1 MWQRIQTVWWILSI
15 LCIALFATQD
25 LLLFT
30 PNGENIPSF
39 VLRSYGLVEIASDTI
54 IKSSYSLLIIEAISI
69 IISLTSIFIYKMR
82 AFQIR
87 LSILN
92 AFVLL
97 GLVGMIAYLGFDF
110 QSAGASLGIKAWLAL
125 PFISIIFQAL
135 AAQGVIKDEL
145 IIRMSNRL
153 R

>member
-15 LCIALFATQD
+15 LSIALFATQD

-30 PNGENIPSF
+30 PNGESIPSF
-39 VLRSYGLVEIASDTI
+39 VLRSYGLVEIASDTT
-54 IKSSYSLLIIEAISI
+54 IKSSYSLLIIEAISM

-110 QSAGASLGIKAWLAL
+110 QSEGASLGIKAWLAL

-145 IIRMSNRL
+145 IIRMSNRI

>member
-15 LCIALFATQD
+15 LSIALFATQD

-30 PNGENIPSF
+30 PNGESIPSF
-39 VLRSYGLVEIASDTI
+39 VLRSSGLVEIASDTT

-110 QSAGASLGIKAWLAL
+110 QSAGASLGIKVWLAL

-145 IIRMSNRL
+145 IIRMSSRL

>member
-30 PNGENIPSF
+30 PNGESIPSF
-39 VLRSYGLVEIASDTI
+39 VLRSYGLVEIASDTTI
-54 IKSSYSLLIIEAISI
+54 NSSYSLLIIEAISI

-97 GLVGMIAYLGFDF
+97 GLIGMIAYLGFDF
-110 QSAGASLGIKAWLAL
+110 QSAGASLGIKVWLAL
-125 PFISIIFQAL
+125 PFISIIFQVL

>member
-15 LCIALFATQD
+15 LSIALFATQD

-30 PNGENIPSF
+30 PNGESIPSF
-39 VLRSYGLVEIASDTI
+39 VLRSSGLVEIASDTT
-54 IKSSYSLLIIEAISI
+54 IKSSYSLLIIEVISI

-110 QSAGASLGIKAWLAL
+110 QSAGASLGIKVWLAL

>member
-15 LCIALFATQD
+15 LCIALLATQD

-30 PNGENIPSF
+30 PNGESIPSF
-39 VLRSYGLVEIASDTI
+39 VLRSYGLVEIASDTT
-54 IKSSYSLLIIEAISI
+54 IKNSYSLLIIEAISI

-110 QSAGASLGIKAWLAL
+110 QSAGASLGIKVWLAL

>member
-15 LCIALFATQD
+15 LSIALFATQD

-30 PNGENIPSF
+30 PNGESIPSF
-39 VLRSYGLVEIASDTI
+39 VLRSSGLVEIASDTT

-97 GLVGMIAYLGFDF
+97 GLIGMIAYLGFDF

>member
-15 LCIALFATQD
+15 LSIALFATQD

-30 PNGENIPSF
+30 PNGESIPSF
-39 VLRSYGLVEIASDTI
+39 VLRSSGLVEIASNTT

-110 QSAGASLGIKAWLAL
+110 QSAGASLGIKVWLAL

>member
-30 PNGENIPSF
+30 PNGESIPSF
-39 VLRSYGLVEIASDTI
+39 VLRSSGLVEIASDTT

>member
-1 MWQRIQTVWWILSI
+1 M
-15 LCIALFATQD
+15 
-25 LLLFT
+25 
-30 PNGENIPSF
+30 
-39 VLRSYGLVEIASDTI
+39 
-54 IKSSYSLLIIEAISI
+54 

-110 QSAGASLGIKAWLAL
+110 QSTGASLGIKAWLAL

>member
-15 LCIALFATQD
+15 LSIALFATQD

-30 PNGENIPSF
+30 PNGESIPSF
-39 VLRSYGLVEIASDTI
+39 VLRSSGLVEIASDTT

-97 GLVGMIAYLGFDF
+97 GLIGMIAYLGFDF
-110 QSAGASLGIKAWLAL
+110 QSAGASLGIKVWLAL

>member
-30 PNGENIPSF
+30 PNGESIPSF
-39 VLRSYGLVEIASDTI
+39 VLRSYGLVEIASDTT

-69 IISLTSIFIYKMR
+69 IISLSIFIYKMR

-110 QSAGASLGIKAWLAL
+110 QSAGASLGIKVWLAL

>member
-15 LCIALFATQD
+15 LSIALFATQD

-30 PNGENIPSF
+30 PNGESIPSF
-39 VLRSYGLVEIASDTI
+39 VLRSSGLVEIASDTT

-110 QSAGASLGIKAWLAL
+110 QSAGASLGIKVWLAL

>member
-1 MWQRIQTVWWILSI
+1 M
-15 LCIALFATQD
+15 
-25 LLLFT
+25 
-30 PNGENIPSF
+30 
-39 VLRSYGLVEIASDTI
+39 
-54 IKSSYSLLIIEAISI
+54 

-92 AFVLL
+92 ALVLL
-97 GLVGMIAYLGFDF
+97 GLVGMIAYLGFNF
-110 QSAGASLGIKAWLAL
+110 QSEGASLGIKAWLAL